1 MFIAAKKVQD
11 RGATDKSSQKYA
23 AELMDDLSKHV
34 PKVQKI
40 TKIFQKMLVEPPVDG
55 ELPQLMKLMADCKSK
70 HHTIMLWASRF
81 ALIEPPQKKRR
92 RS

>member
-1 MFIAAKKVQD
+1 
-11 RGATDKSSQKYA
+11 
-23 AELMDDLSKHV
+23 
-34 PKVQKI
+34 
-40 TKIFQKMLVEPPVDG
+40 VEPPVDG